1 MKRKLRIFS
10 NIAIICLSVC
20 MFAFGVYAAST
31 VSVTTSGTVTFE
43 ATGVFAEVTRTITGA
58 KNTPASTTVSIDAS
72 ASENA
77 EYPMNADLEFE
88 DGDTLLTISFEIEN
102 KATDRCIYATMQNG
116 DSAMVNNNVEQV
128 AEYLNTEI
136 MISANSS
143 KVINIYLFVK
153 DSNKSATATYDYK
166 ILLKSTTAGT
176 VLTENDV
183 ELETNYDGTATL
195 TKITSTASHITIPEK
210 IGDYTITKIR
220 TSSSSYNIFGEEYYG
235 SSKNTTLQHITMSNN
250 IEIVDGYSE
259 SAPLFAGCTSLKY
272 IAIPESWGCI
282 PQYAFD
288 DTIIEVLVLPEI
300 GEIHAYSLG
309 STTLDYLIIPS
320 TVQYISDSPI
330 RYDYCNVTSVI
341 YQGDASAWASI
352 GEPSD
357 GNGSDGGYPMFG
369 GYLFCN
375 GIKATNIT
383 VSATE
388 VRPYAFY
395 GFEIDSLVFEE
406 GVEILREY
414 SIVSAKL
421 ITLPISLKFVGECA
435 LYYNTYE
442 VINYAGTIEQF
453 LEIQAFHT
461 DVENDEKVPLL
472 FGDTFSLNTIHCSD
486 GDITQELRDELYN
499 EWQESQN

>member
-31 VSVTTSGTVTFE
+31 VSVTTSGTVTFS

-58 KNTPASTTVSIDAS
+58 KNAPSSTTVSIDAS
-72 ASENA
+72 ATENA

-88 DGDTLLTISFEIEN
+88 DGDTLLTITFEIDN
-102 KATDRCIYATMQNG
+102 KATDRCMYVTLQEG
-116 DSAMVNNNVEQV
+116 DSTMVNNNVEQV

-153 DSNKSATATYDYK
+153 DANKSATATYDYK

-183 ELETNYDGTATL
+183 ELEDNYDGTATL
-195 TKITSTASHITIPEK
+195 RKITSTASHITIPEK
-210 IGDYTITKIR
+210 IGEYTITEID
-220 TSSSSYNIFGEEYYG
+220 TSSNNIFG
-235 SSKNTTLQHITMSNN
+235 SSTNTTLQHITMSNN
-250 IEIVDGYSE
+250 IEFDEYS
-259 SAPLFAGCTSLKY
+259 SGLFAGCTSLKY
-272 IAIPESWGCI
+272 IAIPESWAFI
-282 PQYAFD
+282 PEYAFN
-288 DTIIEVLVLPEI
+288 DTIIEVMVLPESI
-300 GEIHAYSLG
+300 EEICGYSLG
-309 STTLDYLIIPS
+309 STTLDYVIIPS
-320 TVQYISDSPI
+320 TVMHISDAPI
-330 RYDYCNVTSVI
+330 RSDYCNVTSVI
-341 YQGDASAWASI
+341 YQGTASDWASI

-357 GNGSDGGYPMFG
+357 GYGSDGGYPMFG
-369 GYLFCN
+369 NYLFCN

-388 VRPYAFY
+388 VRPYAFG
-395 GFEIDSLVFEE
+395 GFEIDSIVFEE
-406 GVEILREY
+406 GVEILHSY
-414 SIVSAKL
+414 SITNSKL
-421 ITLPISLKFVGECA
+421 VTLPISLKFVGDCV
-435 LYYNTYE
+435 LYYNCYE

-472 FGDTFSLNTIHCSD
+472 FGDTFTLYTIHCSD
-486 GDITQELRDELYN
+486 GDITQELYEELYN